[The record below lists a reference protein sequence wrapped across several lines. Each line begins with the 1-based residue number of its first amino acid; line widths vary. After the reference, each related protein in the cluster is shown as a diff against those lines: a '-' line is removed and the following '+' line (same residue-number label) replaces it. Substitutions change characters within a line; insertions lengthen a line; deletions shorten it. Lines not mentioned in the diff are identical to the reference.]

1 MGEGL
6 VGEGLVSEIP
16 VHIVDDDESIR
27 DSLAWLLASR
37 GLQARSYASGEAF
50 LAAFT
55 PQLRGV
61 IVLDMR
67 MEGMSGLEVLDVLSE
82 RRASNPIVMLTG
94 HADVPIAVAA
104 LKKGAMDFLEKP
116 FNDNQ
121 LVDRIQALIAIE
133 AVRFLRDC
141 GAARLAERR
150 ATLSEREREVMLRM
164 LAGKLN
170 KQIAGELD
178 IAIRTVEVHRAR
190 VLEKM
195 GVRNAVELAALL
207 ARRE

>member
-1 MGEGL
+1 M
-6 VGEGLVSEIP
+6 SEIP
-16 VHIVDDDESIR
+16 IHIVDDDESIR

-37 GLQARSYASGEAF
+37 GLTCVAYPSGEAF
-50 LAAFT
+50 LAAYS
-55 PQLRGV
+55 PALRGV
-61 IVLDMR
+61 VVLDVR
-67 MEGMSGLEVLDVLSE
+67 MEGMSGLEVLDALQAL
-82 RRASNPIVMLTG
+82 RAGNPIVMLTG
-94 HADVPIAVAA
+94 HADVPLAVSA
-104 LKKGAMDFLEKP
+104 LKKGAADFLEKP

-121 LVDRIQALIAIE
+121 LVDRLQELLEIE
-133 AVRFLRDC
+133 TARFTLAAS
-141 GAARLAERR
+141 AARVAERR
-150 ATLSEREREVMLRM
+150 ALLSEREREVMALM

-207 ARRE
+207 GARS